1 MPRRF
6 FTSGRKFST
15 TTSAL
20 AAIFFKTATPSGDFR
35 FSVIERLL
43 RCRFWK
49 SEPSRGPPMPS
60 PSAMCSGISIL
71 MQFAPQSASWRTQV
85 GPARTRVRS
94 RTVKRCSAVEARGN
108 DISGRVRQVVGGPT
122 IPDMAP
128 VCLQPETHST
138 SALILRFR
146 IAQAPN
152 VWNLCSA
159 YSRHRNFSGITL
171 EQPLHTFITT
181 LSAVMSDQKF
191 PSALEIR
198 GLTKPSDRP
207 AVNGLDLTVRAGEFY
222 SLLGPNGAG
231 KTTTLRIVAGLL
243 PPDAGAIHICGID
256 ALGDPVEAKR
266 IVAWVSDEPMI
277 YDKLTPFEYLEFV
290 AGLWSLDA
298 EVAETRARE
307 LMEWLGLTP
316 HAHERCEG
324 FSKGMRQKVALAGA
338 LVHGPRVIILDE
350 PLTGLD
356 AGSAR
361 QVKRV
366 LRERVAAGGTVI
378 MTTHILEVAERMAD
392 RVGIIAGGRLIAE
405 GTLDELRA
413 QAGRDLTSLEDTFLA
428 LVAEQQAA
436 A

>member
-1 MPRRF
+1 MPSRF

-15 TTSAL
+15 TTSAF
-20 AAIFFKTATPSGDFR
+20 AAILFSTATPSGDFR

-49 SEPSRGPPMPS
+49 SEPSRGPPIPS
-60 PSAMCSGISIL
+60 PSLMCSGISIL

-94 RTVKRCSAVEARGN
+94 STVKRLSAVEARGK
-108 DISGRVRQVVGGPT
+108 DMRSPEQSDGAGQSRYRALLSTGFAL
-122 IPDMAP
+122 PDSRARNLSP
-128 VCLQPETHST
+128 LTLGTRNSST
-138 SALILRFR
+138 SLTTS
-146 IAQAPN
+146 
-152 VWNLCSA
+152 SA
-159 YSRHRNFSGITL
+159 MTY
-171 EQPLHTFITT
+171 
-181 LSAVMSDQKF
+181 
-191 PSALEIR
+191 ALEIR
-198 GLTKPSDRP
+198 GLCKSFDRP
-207 AVNGLDLTVRAGEFY
+207 AVAGLDLCVRQGEFY
-222 SLLGPNGAG
+222 SLLGTNGAG
-231 KTTTLRIVAGLL
+231 KTTTLRMVAGLL
-243 PPDAGAIHICGID
+243 PPDAGTIRICGMD
-256 ALGDPVEAKR
+256 ALRDPVEAKR

-277 YDKLTPFEYLEFV
+277 YDKLTPYEYLEFV

-298 EVAETRARE
+298 GIAEARARD
-307 LMEWLGLTP
+307 LMDWLGLLP

-361 QVKRV
+361 QVKHV
-366 LRERVAAGGTVI
+366 LRERAATGDTVI

>member
-1 MPRRF
+1 MTF
-6 FTSGRKFST
+6 
-15 TTSAL
+15 AL
-20 AAIFFKTATPSGDFR
+20 D
-35 FSVIERLL
+35 
-43 RCRFWK
+43 
-49 SEPSRGPPMPS
+49 
-60 PSAMCSGISIL
+60 
-71 MQFAPQSASWRTQV
+71 
-85 GPARTRVRS
+85 
-94 RTVKRCSAVEARGN
+94 
-108 DISGRVRQVVGGPT
+108 
-122 IPDMAP
+122 
-128 VCLQPETHST
+128 
-138 SALILRFR
+138 
-146 IAQAPN
+146 
-152 VWNLCSA
+152 
-159 YSRHRNFSGITL
+159 
-171 EQPLHTFITT
+171 
-181 LSAVMSDQKF
+181 
-191 PSALEIR
+191 IR
-198 GLTKPSDRP
+198 GLCKSFDRP
-207 AVNGLDLTVRAGEFY
+207 AVAGLDLSVKQGEFY

-231 KTTTLRIVAGLL
+231 KTTTLRMVAGLL
-243 PPDAGAIHICGID
+243 PPDAGTITICGID
-256 ALGDPVEAKR
+256 ALRDPVEAKR

-277 YDKLTPFEYLEFV
+277 YDKLTPYEYLEFV
-290 AGLWSLDA
+290 AGLWALNAD
-298 EVAETRARE
+298 VAETRARE
-307 LMEWLGLTP
+307 LMDWLGLAP

-413 QAGRDLTSLEDTFLA
+413 QAGQKLSSLEDTFLA